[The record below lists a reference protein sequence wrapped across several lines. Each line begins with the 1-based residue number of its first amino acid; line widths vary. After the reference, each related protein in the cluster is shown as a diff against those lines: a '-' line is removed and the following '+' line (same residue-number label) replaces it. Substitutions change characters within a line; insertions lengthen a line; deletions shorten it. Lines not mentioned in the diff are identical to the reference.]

1 MERNTKN
8 ARPKFIESQG
18 NQLKHTKA
26 KTNDE
31 MDENKLN
38 SALKSVPN
46 YIGTFALDEL
56 DNLRISRLPCFLVV
70 NLDKRRNPGTH
81 WIAIAIY
88 HNDVYVCDSLGTLLP
103 SSSFPTGLINFLHL
117 ISFKKS
123 LHITKQLQNEFSDTC
138 GFYSAVFVHE
148 MAKYNSYERFLKCF
162 SSDYFV
168 NDIFVRLLF
177 NVLFCK

>member
-1 MERNTKN
+1 
-8 ARPKFIESQG
+8 
-18 NQLKHTKA
+18 
-26 KTNDE
+26 
-31 MDENKLN
+31 MDENELN
-38 SALKSVPN
+38 SVLKSVPN
-46 YIGTFALDEL
+46 YIRTFALDEL

-70 NLDKRRNPGTH
+70 NLDNRGNPGTH

-103 SSSFPTGLINFLHL
+103 SSSFPSGLINFLHI

-123 LHITKQLQNEFSDTC
+123 LHITKQLQSEFADTC

-148 MAKYNSYERFLKCF
+148 MAKYNSYERFLKSF
-162 SSDYFV
+162 SRDYFV